1 MATLQIV
8 NRKLDV
14 ISEKLDATDPRHEE
28 LHFEAVT
35 EINSVIEEVVVELV
49 NALLFGIEAS
59 FNEGQRT
66 KQVMGVYCTRPS
78 LLGIVP

>member
-28 LHFEAVT
+28 LHFEAVA
-35 EINSVIEEVVVELV
+35 ELNSVIEEVVVEPV

-59 FNEGQRT
+59 FDEGAYVYTENT
-66 KQVMGVYCTRPS
+66 KESNVRVVMD
-78 LLGIVP
+78 